1 MKILIFGSGGIGGYF
16 GARLAAAGEQ
26 VVFVARGA
34 FADALKYNGL
44 KVFSARGDLHL
55 KPVTLHE
62 NAETTGPVDA
72 VLICTKMWSLPAAAE
87 AIRPLL
93 TPETAVVPLQNGVE
107 SVALLSD
114 SVGANNLLGGVA
126 YISAHIEAPGVI
138 RHNTQHAR
146 IVFGELDGRRS
157 PRAEALHRALER
169 AGIEAVLTDD
179 VTRALWEKFS
189 TLAPLAGACS
199 YLREDVGGVRD
210 SAGGRELLQALAS
223 ECVAVGRARGVAL
236 PEGWD
241 AQVHARFDE
250 LGGAVK
256 PSMLLDLER
265 GNPLELEWLS
275 GAVLRLG
282 DAAGV
287 ETPAS
292 RKVYDALRPFAEGRN
307 ATRAR
312 S

>member
-1 MKILIFGSGGIGGYF
+1 MKILIFGSGGIGAYF
-16 GARLAAAGEQ
+16 GARLAEAGEE

-34 FADALKYNGL
+34 FAEALRRDGL
-44 KVFSARGDLHL
+44 RVFSARGDVHL

-62 NAETTGPVDA
+62 SAETTGAVDA
-72 VLICTKMWSLPAAAE
+72 VLICTKMWSLSEAAE

-107 SVALLSD
+107 SVELLGKAIGSD
-114 SVGANNLLGGVA
+114 NLLGGVA

-157 PRAEALHRALER
+157 PRAEALHSALER
-169 AGIEAVLTDD
+169 AGIDAILTDD

-199 YLREDVGGVRD
+199 HYRKDIGGLRD

-223 ECVAVGRARGVAL
+223 ECIAVGRARGVAFSDDW
-236 PEGWD
+236 EKTVYD
-241 AQVHARFDE
+241 RFDE
-250 LGGAVK
+250 LGAAVK

-265 GNPLELEWLS
+265 GNPLELEWLT
-275 GAVLRLG
+275 GATLRLG
-282 DAAGV
+282 EEVGIV
-287 ETPAS
+287 TPAS
-292 RKVYDALRPFAEGRN
+292 RKVYAALHPFAEGR
-307 ATRAR
+307 RAAIAEG
-312 S
+312 

>member
-34 FADALKYNGL
+34 FAEALRRDGL
-44 KVFSARGDLHL
+44 QVFSARGDLHL
-55 KPVTLHE
+55 NPVTLYE
-62 NAETTGPVDA
+62 DAETTGPVDA

-93 TPETAVVPLQNGVE
+93 TPQTAVVPLQNGVE
-107 SVALLSD
+107 SVDLLAEAI
-114 SVGANNLLGGVA
+114 GPNNLLGGVA

-157 PRAEALHRALER
+157 PRAEALHAALER
-169 AGIEAVLTDD
+169 AAVEAVLTND

-199 YLREDVGGVRD
+199 YLRKDIGGVRD

-223 ECVAVGRARGVAL
+223 ECMAVGRARGVAM
-236 PEGWD
+236 PEGWEE
-241 AQVHARFDE
+241 QVYARFDE

-265 GNPLELEWLS
+265 GNPLELEWLT
-275 GAVLRLG
+275 GATLRLG
-282 DAAGV
+282 EAAGV

-292 RKVYDALRPFAEGRN
+292 RKVYEALRPFAEGR
-307 ATRAR
+307 RPSLVR